1 MSLVELKRQFFE
13 ISVAAGDA
21 VECSLRLVMFDKV
34 MPDTGLLIM
43 TKDIFPVDQSAAHR
57 GEIGGIAYFVAQ
69 GGHTYMMLG
78 LSDPA
83 RFAQYQSAFTQSFRK
98 HMGLTPR
105 QFRVRYASV
114 GFRSA

>member
-57 GEIGGIAYFVAQ
+57 GEIGGIAKILRPPGSDVGHGLNVFHMDQRKASGMFVEVWDWI
-69 GGHTYMMLG
+69 
-78 LSDPA
+78 LSCCGDPA
-83 RFAQYQSAFTQSFRK
+83 KVEFHLY
-98 HMGLTPR
+98 
-105 QFRVRYASV
+105 
-114 GFRSA
+114 